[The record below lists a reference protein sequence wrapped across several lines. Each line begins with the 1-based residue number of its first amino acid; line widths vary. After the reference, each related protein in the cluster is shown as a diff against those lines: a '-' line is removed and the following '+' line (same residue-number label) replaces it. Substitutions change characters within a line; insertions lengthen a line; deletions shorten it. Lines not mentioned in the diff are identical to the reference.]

1 MTSHPNMNFGVSF
14 RLRLLTTSTN
24 MSFRENELAQLVCG
38 LAIGFCFNAQK
49 RTDKTKN
56 NRERTVVYIQHPDP
70 DTN

>member
-1 MTSHPNMNFGVSF
+1 
-14 RLRLLTTSTN
+14 